1 MNMEQLFGT
10 VDFNAT
16 VRDYEF
22 TQIAVRKIHSVVTS
36 EDFADMDVSHIFN
49 FLYEEME
56 VVSFRDYL
64 RRYVYE
70 RAEMREPFG
79 DVPDE
84 TYRSIIME
92 SFKQNSAPHSFEP
105 TTVKWGTMVKRWLE
119 QKNVQRSTIFL
130 LGFGLRMSDEDAS
143 DFLTKVLKE
152 ESFRLDD
159 PWEAVCWYCFKNG
172 QPYAKA
178 MALMEQYQADA
189 VRVPLLGAN
198 RVTEEKLRE
207 NCTEKNLQ
215 IWLAQLKK
223 AEAEEKCADARRT
236 CFEELYR
243 SCQEII
249 AALYRDDELWR
260 DGDEHVRQEDV
271 GPADIERILYD
282 GVPVTKNGNLQK
294 MSKSLLNE
302 QFQQRRITR
311 QRLED
316 LLKGSAQADRFD
328 LITLQFLISSQ
339 TEDEDP
345 QLRCRLFLDAANA
358 VLERCGMRKMYPVN
372 PYEAFVMMCLLTELP
387 LVSFYD
393 VWQLS
398 YDKVDE

>member
-1 MNMEQLFGT
+1 MERMFAT

-22 TQIAVRKIHSVVTS
+22 TRIAVRKIHSVVTS
-36 EDFADMDVSHIFN
+36 EDFADMDVECIFD
-49 FLYEEME
+49 FLYSEME
-56 VVSFRDYL
+56 MVSFRDYL
-64 RRYVYE
+64 RRYIYE
-70 RAEMREPFG
+70 RAEMVEPFG

-84 TYRSIIME
+84 TYRTIITD
-92 SFKQNSAPHSFEP
+92 SFKQNNAPHSFEP
-105 TTVKWGTMVKRWLE
+105 TSVKWGTMVKRWLE
-119 QKNVQRSTIFL
+119 QKNVQRSTILL
-130 LGFGLRMSDEDAS
+130 LGFGLRMSDGDVA

-152 ESFRLDD
+152 ESLRLDD
-159 PWEAVCWYCFKNG
+159 PWEAVCWYCFKNDL
-172 QPYAKA
+172 PYAKA
-178 MALMEQYQADA
+178 MELMAQYQGDG
-189 VRVPLLGAN
+189 VRVPLLSAN
-198 RVTEEKLRE
+198 RMTEDKLRQ
-207 NCTEKNLQ
+207 NCTEKNLLV
-215 IWLAQLKK
+215 WLTQLKK
-223 AEAEEKCADARRT
+223 AKTEERHADIRAA

-243 SCQEII
+243 GCQETI
-249 AALYRDDELWR
+249 AALYRDDELWHNG
-260 DGDEHVRQEDV
+260 DGCVRAEDI
-271 GPADIERILYD
+271 GLADIERILYD

-311 QRLED
+311 QRLEE

-345 QLRCRLFLDAANA
+345 QRRCRLFLDAANA
-358 VLERCGMRKMYPVN
+358 VLERCGMMKMYPVN

-398 YDKVDE
+398 YDEAGE